1 MSRRTL
7 TDPERTERRKA
18 DRERLERAARELLIS
33 DGWRRWVK
41 VRSTNGLARYSFA
54 NQLVIALQRPDAT
67 YVGGFRAFRG
77 LNRCVRK
84 GEQGIRILASPD
96 ASAPAA
102 TATPEP
108 RSPTSGGPFTA
119 PYRSSTSPR
128 STRCPVPSPSR
139 STRPSSRST
148 ATATPT

>member
-84 GEQGIRILASPD
+84 GEQGIRMLAKRALLRLMRAGSN
-96 ASAPAA
+96 AA
-102 TATPEP
+102 CDIRGYTWV
-108 RSPTSGGPFTA
+108 SG
-119 PYRSSTSPR
+119 R
-128 STRCPVPSPSR
+128 
-139 STRPSSRST
+139 
-148 ATATPT
+148 